1 MIIHSAAIY
10 YNCPFMYAYVITKDN
25 YSRLPH

>member
-1 MIIHSAAIY
+1 MIIHSTAIY
-10 YNCPFMYAYVITKDN
+10 YYCPFMYAYAITKDN